1 MTKGQRIKKR
11 REELLISQTELARRV
26 GITKHTLYKY
36 ENDIITNIPSDNLER
51 IAKAL
56 GVSPSYIFGWQE
68 PATDDSPWATELY
81 EKYKSAPPEVRAAV
95 ELLLKSAQQDP

>member
-1 MTKGQRIKKR
+1 MTKGQRIRKR
-11 REELLISQTELARRV
+11 REELLIGQTELARRV

-56 GVSPSYIFGWQE
+56 GVSPSYIFGWDE
-68 PATDDSPWATELY
+68 TAPEKIEKDNEFMELY
-81 EKYKSAPPEVRAAV
+81 NSADPDLQQAV
-95 ELLLKSAQQDP
+95 VNLLKAAKHNP